1 MSMNRTYVTDTG
13 LVAVAATGATPIWYV
28 SVPATADGNLF
39 KLIPVVE
46 VSSSVPT
53 VPSNSDVNFGLYVV
67 TGTVGGG
74 AALTPKQL
82 AGNVLA
88 SNLTVKSGSTALTGL
103 TQGAWAGWGRTVP
116 FTAGA
121 FSEADVANSNAE
133 EVPMLPSTLYAVY
146 INVPSGPG
154 AGTNMFVRL
163 YAYWAE

>member
-1 MSMNRTYVTDTG
+1 MSINRTYVTDTG
-13 LVAVAATGATPIWYV
+13 LVAITATGATPIWYV
-28 SVPATADGNLF
+28 SVPATADANLF
-39 KLIPVVE
+39 KLIPVIE
-46 VSSSVPT
+46 VSSSPPT
-53 VPSNSDVNFGLYVV
+53 VPSNSDVNAGLYVV

-82 AGNVLA
+82 GGNVLA

-116 FTAGA
+116 FNPGA
-121 FSEADVANSNAE
+121 FEAEDFINTNGG
-133 EVPMLPSTLYAVY
+133 EVPLLPSTLYAVY

-154 AGTNMFVRL
+154 AGTNMFARL

>member
-13 LVAVAATGATPIWYV
+13 LVAITATGATPILYF
-28 SVPATADGNLF
+28 SVPATADANIF
-39 KLIPVVE
+39 KMIPVIE

-74 AALTPKQL
+74 AALTPKQMV
-82 AGNVLA
+82 GNVLA

-103 TQGAWAGWGRTVP
+103 TQGAWQGWGRTIP

-121 FSEADVANSNAE
+121 FSEADHENTSAL

-154 AGTNMFVRL
+154 AGTNMFCRC
-163 YAYWAE
+163 YAHWAE